1 MSEINAEEKP
11 SLEGEECRVEEEPL
25 LEKESKEEQ
34 PEDAPESV
42 EQEMEVESLEEA
54 CEAARLEAAENF
66 DRFLRARAELDN
78 YRKRTAK
85 IRQETREDTLRELLM
100 KVAPILDNMRRAL
113 GQESENVQSLK
124 QGVELIYSQLGDALK
139 GYGLEPIEAVGQP
152 FDPHLHEALMEVV
165 HDEYSPGTVIE
176 ELDKG
181 YKLNDKVVRPARV
194 VVCKAAGEN
203 G

>member
-1 MSEINAEEKP
+1 MSEINAEDKP

-25 LEKESKEEQ
+25 PEKESREEQ
-34 PEDAPESV
+34 PEDSPENTR
-42 EQEMEVESLEEA
+42 QEIEMESLEEA
-54 CEAARLEAAENF
+54 CEAARIEAAENY
-66 DRFLRARAELDN
+66 DRFLRARAELEN

-85 IRQETREDTLRELLM
+85 IRVETREDTLRELLAN
-100 KVAPILDNMRRAL
+100 VAPILDNMRRAL
-113 GQESENVQSLK
+113 GQESENVESLK
-124 QGVELIYSQLGDALK
+124 QGVELIYNQLGDVLK
-139 GYGLEPIEAVGQP
+139 GYGLQPIEAVGQP
-152 FDPHLHEALMEVV
+152 FDPHLHEALMEVE

-194 VVCKAAGEN
+194 VVCKAVGEN